1 MSKSK
6 NGIKAD
12 LQALRITLEAYA
24 KQETLEPLKGLGR
37 YLVFG
42 MAGACLSAIG
52 VGFLLMA
59 LLRGL
64 QQQNSLFGGR
74 MSFVPYL
81 IAALAGS
88 AVLLISLKMMSR
100 EKKRS

>member
-1 MSKSK
+1 MSNSK

-12 LQALRITLEAYA
+12 LEALRITLVSYA
-24 KQETLEPLKGLGR
+24 KQVTLEPLKGLCR
-37 YLVFG
+37 YFLYG
-42 MAGACLSAIG
+42 LTGICLSTIG

-64 QQQNSLFGGR
+64 QQQTSVFGGR
-74 MSFVPYL
+74 MSFAPYL
-81 IAALAGS
+81 VTALAS
-88 AVLLISLKMMSR
+88 AAVLLIWLKVMSR

>member
-12 LQALRITLEAYA
+12 LQALRVTLVAYA

-37 YLVFG
+37 YLIYG
-42 MAGACLSAIG
+42 LAGICLSAIG

-64 QQQNSLFGGR
+64 QQQTSVFGGR
-74 MSFVPYL
+74 LSFAPYL
-81 IAALAGS
+81 LAALAAA
-88 AVLLISLKMMSR
+88 AVLMIWLKVMSR

>member
-12 LQALRITLEAYA
+12 LQALRITLGAYA

-37 YLVFG
+37 YLLFG
-42 MAGACLSAIG
+42 MAGACLSSIG
-52 VGFLLMA
+52 VGFLLIA

-64 QQQNSLFGGR
+64 QQQNSVFGGQ
-74 MSFVPYL
+74 MSFAPYL
-81 IAALAGS
+81 LAALAAA
-88 AVLLISLKMMSR
+88 AVLLITLKMMSR